1 MTTDALRGDA
11 ERQTMAEPERPSI
24 PPPPSGPEAADPP
37 KTTGEPAGSPDAAGS
52 PTAGV
57 GASTPEAPYEFEILQ
72 ETTDHGLIR
81 RLLTT
86 IRHFL
91 GLLFGGLIAY
101 TRHLPERERTGLRY
115 AFAKVVGWLSLPF
128 LDRALA
134 KRPFPVQLRRRLEM
148 MGATYIKLGQILS
161 LREDLLPRAVTEEL
175 KNLLDR
181 LPVVPYERYLELV
194 SNSLGHPADEIFS
207 TIDRRPLGSASIA
220 QIHRATTREG
230 DEVVLKVVKP
240 GIRDTLRRDAVLLKI
255 LGVFLQIIFARFQ
268 PRRMIGEFVEYT
280 FKEVDLRREADN
292 AETFAANFRDE
303 ADIVFPRI
311 FRAYSSRDVLCMEY
325 MEGVKP
331 SDPRAQSLTDDESDR
346 LVDLGAAAIIRML
359 YKDGFFHA
367 DLHPGNLLIL
377 TGGHGP
383 KIGFIDLGMV
393 GRFSDELRRTLL
405 YYYYCLVMGDAENA
419 ARYLAAV
426 AEPMSGSDPMG
437 FRREVEEISRRW
449 QRAASFEDF
458 SLAQLILESV
468 SRAAQYRIYFPV
480 ELALMVKALV
490 TFEGV
495 GHIMKPGFDVAEVSQ
510 THINRIFLRQF
521 SPLRLAR
528 EGLRGAPELVDA
540 LVKAPML
547 VTEGLRLL
555 ESQTRRPSE
564 NPFTGIRGTIF
575 GGFCLLAG
583 AILLSSGSPW
593 YWAGLLFIIGV
604 LLAVRPGR

>member
-1 MTTDALRGDA
+1 MTTEALRGQPESHA
-11 ERQTMAEPERPSI
+11 MAEPERPTADR
-24 PPPPSGPEAADPP
+24 PPDLPAVAASV
-37 KTTGEPAGSPDAAGS
+37 TGAEPAA
-52 PTAGV
+52 V
-57 GASTPEAPYEFEILQ
+57 EMEFEILR
-72 ETTDHGLIR
+72 ETRSHGLFR

-91 GLLFGGLIAY
+91 GLLFGALVSY
-101 TRHLPERERTGLRY
+101 SRHLPERRRTGPRY
-115 AFAKVVGWLSLPF
+115 ALAKLIGWLALPF
-128 LDRALA
+128 LDRKLA
-134 KRPFPVQLRRRLEM
+134 RRPFSVQLRQRLEM

-161 LREDLLPRAVTEEL
+161 LREDLLPREVTEEL

-181 LPVVPYERYLELV
+181 LPVVPYERFLELV
-194 SNSLGHPADEIFS
+194 SNSLGRPAEEIFA
-207 TIDRRPLGSASIA
+207 TIDPHPLGSASIA

-230 DEVVLKVVKP
+230 DDVVLKVVKP
-240 GIRDTLRRDAVLLKI
+240 GIRETLRRDAVLLKV
-255 LGVFLQIIFARFQ
+255 LGVFLQMLFARFQ
-268 PRRMIGEFVEYT
+268 PRRIIGEFVEYT

-303 ADIVFPRI
+303 EDIVFPRI

-325 MEGVKP
+325 MAGIKP
-331 SDPRAQSLTDDESDR
+331 SDPRAQSLTDEERDR
-346 LVDLGAAAIIRML
+346 LVDLGAAGIIRML

-377 TGGHGP
+377 PGEHGP
-383 KIGFIDLGMV
+383 KVGFIDLGMV
-393 GRFSDELRRTLL
+393 GRFSDQLRRTLL

-419 ARYLAAV
+419 ARYLATV
-426 AEPMSGSDPMG
+426 AEPMSGSDQLG

-555 ESQTRRPSE
+555 EIQTRRPSE
-564 NPFTGIRGTIF
+564 NPFAGIRGTIF

-583 AILLSSGSPW
+583 AILLSSGAPW
-593 YWAGLLFIIGV
+593 YWASLLFIVGV